1 MATIISTPNSAQFPM
16 SGTLNPV
23 MQAPSADTIEKWDDV
38 SSWLCQLR
46 KAVLTK
52 IRKGKKQNTYGSY
65 LFLSE

>member
-1 MATIISTPNSAQFPM
+1 M

-38 SSWLCQLR
+38 SFWLCQLR